1 MKKFLK
7 IYDDS
12 TSRYVAINAD
22 AIKFIDIATNN
33 DNLLFYYNAQDENKD
48 QVRVRYN
55 AVSADVN
62 NQIKSL
68 VIKSMQQL
76 MCKSY
81 SKATVNIN
89 LPVEVL
95 EITFI

>member
-1 MKKFLK
+1 MKKFLN

-12 TSRYVAINAD
+12 TSRYVSINAD
-22 AIKFIDIATNN
+22 AIKFIDVTTNN

-48 QVRVRYN
+48 NVKIRYS
-55 AVSADVN
+55 AVSTDVN

-68 VIKSMQQL
+68 VTKSMQQL

-81 SKATVNIN
+81 SKATINVN

>member
-1 MKKFLK
+1 MKKFLN

-12 TSRYVAINAD
+12 ESRYVSINAD

-33 DNLLFYYNAQDENKD
+33 DNLLINYNAYDQNKD
-48 QVRVRYN
+48 QVRIQYS
-55 AVSADVN
+55 AVSTDVN
-62 NQIKSL
+62 NEIKS
-68 VIKSMQQL
+68 VVVKSMQQL

-81 SKATVNIN
+81 SKATINVN

-95 EITFI
+95 QITFM